1 MVGQITS
8 FEEHVAELTDRIT
21 LMEEE
26 LRRVRFGLMET
37 PQLQQ
42 NLADVKPRPP

>member
-1 MVGQITS
+1 MGQITT

-26 LRRVRFGLMET
+26 LRRVSFGG
-37 PQLQQ
+37 
-42 NLADVKPRPP
+42 R